1 MEHSE
6 RMQRHPLPPSLGTA
20 FAVGTALGLGV
31 TPSRLRAHDLRAPFH
46 GVRALRAEHAPDTP
60 ESVLLER
67 ADHYANRMST
77 HEFFTHVTAAVIWG
91 LPLPYGVVA
100 GRRLE
105 VAVTWPRRAAEGRGI
120 TAHAIRPTLAH
131 RCVHP
136 GTGLAVST
144 PATTWAL
151 LDAVLTRLED
161 LVAAGDAIVRVPM
174 YAKDPPALGTI
185 DHLRAAMEAGRRV
198 GIDRL
203 REALPLVIER
213 SRSRPESWLRL
224 ILQDAG
230 LPVPEANF
238 DVVER
243 GVWLGQV
250 DLAYPELR
258 IAIEYEGE
266 HHLTDPVQWAADI
279 ARMDRLVE
287 AGWRV
292 LRVTKEG
299 VFAHRGRTVERVRRA
314 IADAAAAR

>member
-1 MEHSE
+1 
-6 RMQRHPLPPSLGTA
+6 
-20 FAVGTALGLGV
+20 
-31 TPSRLRAHDLRAPFH
+31 
-46 GVRALRAEHAPDTP
+46 
-60 ESVLLER
+60 
-67 ADHYANRMST
+67 MSA
-77 HEFFTHVTAAVIWG
+77 HEFFTHVTAAVVWG

-105 VAVTWPRRAAEGRGI
+105 VAVTWPCRAPESQGI
-120 TAHAIRPTLAH
+120 TAHALRPTLAH

-136 GTGLAVST
+136 GTGFWVCT

-151 LDAVLTRLED
+151 LGAVLTRVED
-161 LVAAGDAIVRVPM
+161 LVAVGDAIVRVPM
-174 YAKDPPALGTI
+174 HAKDPPALGTI
-185 DHLRAAMEAGRRV
+185 DQLRAAMEAGRRV
-198 GIDRL
+198 GINRL

-213 SRSRPESWLRL
+213 SRSRPETWLRL
-224 ILQDAG
+224 ILRDAG
-230 LPVPEANF
+230 LPAPEANF
-238 DVVER
+238 DVIEH

-266 HHLTDPVQWAADI
+266 YHLTDPAQWAADI

-299 VFAHRGRTVERVRRA
+299 VFTHPMHTVERVRRA
-314 IADAAAAR
+314 IAVATR